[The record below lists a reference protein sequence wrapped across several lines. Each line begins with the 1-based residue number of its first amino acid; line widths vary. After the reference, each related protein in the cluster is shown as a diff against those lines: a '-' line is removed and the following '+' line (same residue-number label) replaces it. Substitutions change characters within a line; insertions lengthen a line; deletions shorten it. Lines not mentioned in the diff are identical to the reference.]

1 MNGHE
6 LDIII
11 ISEVEQS
18 GKDKYHM
25 ISLIN
30 GTTTKMTIQMIL
42 FSKQK
47 ETYKEKKLCLPQLK
61 GAWGDKLVT

>member
-47 ETYKEKKLCLPQLK
+47 ETYKEKKNMITK
-61 GAWGDKLVT
+61 AERGMGG

>member
-47 ETYKEKKLCLPQLK
+47 ETYKEKKIMITK
-61 GAWGDKLVT
+61 AERGMGG